1 MRWSSGTPGSSDKNA
16 GSINSLSGN
25 HTGNSIFAG
34 LVFPSGGVEIAEDD
48 IGDGQVTS
56 RKLASDAVTAD
67 KLKDST
73 GTDSDRAV
81 TRDHIRD
88 GAINGAKLDAD
99 AVDGPK
105 ISGTATNFEV
115 TQ

>member
-1 MRWSSGTPGSSDKNA
+1 MGKSNKHRLEMEFWYSGSSDKNA

-25 HTGNSIFAG
+25 HSGNSLFAG

-73 GTDSDRAV
+73 
-81 TRDHIRD
+81 
-88 GAINGAKLDAD
+88 N
-99 AVDGPK
+99 
-105 ISGTATNFEV
+105 
-115 TQ
+115 